1 MEQIYKMGLAG
12 FGMSGEVFHAPYIA
26 ADPRFALS
34 MVYERTG
41 GRAQE
46 LYPDVITVRSFE
58 ALLESDVDVI
68 VLCVPNALHVS
79 MATTALEA
87 GKHVVVE
94 KPLAPTAAEGE
105 ALFALAEKQGKL
117 LAVYQN
123 RRYDGGFRAAREL
136 VESGTLGEI
145 LEWES
150 RFDRWAPELRPR
162 KWKET
167 VQAGSGVLYDLGS
180 HLADEV
186 VCLFGAP
193 EAVWGDLS
201 TQREGGTIDDDFLVR
216 LFYGEA
222 RGVKDAAP
230 YAANMRATLRATRIA
245 ADAGERPRLVVRG
258 RKGVFTVWGGEDA
271 PQTGHLTL
279 AGSDGRERFELAVPG
294 NAYGMFYDALYESLA
309 HGVPLPVS
317 REQAVVLLKVLEGAG
332 ESSRTGNRVEL
343 QE

>member
-1 MEQIYKMGLAG
+1 MEKTYQMGLAG

-26 ADPRFALS
+26 ADLRFALS
-34 MVYERTG
+34 VVYERTG
-41 GRAQE
+41 SRAEE
-46 LYPDVITVRSFE
+46 LYPAVTTVRSFE
-58 ALLESDVDVI
+58 ALLESDVDVV

-79 MATTALEA
+79 MATAALKA

-105 ALFALAEKQGKL
+105 ALFTLAEKQGRL
-117 LAVYQN
+117 LAVYHN

-136 VESGTLGEI
+136 LENGTLGEV

-186 VCLFGAP
+186 IALFGP
-193 EAVWGDLS
+193 PKAVWGDLS
-201 TQREGGTIDDDFLVR
+201 TQREGGSIDDDFLAR
-216 LFYGEA
+216 LFYETPAEGGGYHGA
-222 RGVKDAAP
+222 SF
-230 YAANMRATLRATRIA
+230 RATLRATRMA

-271 PQTGHLTL
+271 AQTGHLTL
-279 AGSDGRERFELAVPG
+279 AGPEGRERFELAIPD

-309 HGVPLPVS
+309 HGAPLPVS
-317 REQAVVLLKVLEGAG
+317 REQAVALLKTLEGAV
-332 ESSRTGNRVEL
+332 ESSRTGNRVGM
-343 QE
+343 

>member
-1 MEQIYKMGLAG
+1 MEKLYKMGVAG

-34 MVYERTG
+34 VVYERTG
-41 GRAQE
+41 SRAEE
-46 LYPDVITVRSFE
+46 LYPGVTTVRSFE

-79 MATTALEA
+79 MATAALER

-94 KPLAPTAAEGE
+94 KPLAPSLAEGE
-105 ALFALAEKQGKL
+105 ALFNLAEKQGRL

-123 RRYDGGFRAAREL
+123 RRFDGGFRAAREL
-136 VESGTLGEI
+136 VENGTLGEV

-167 VQAGSGVLYDLGS
+167 AGAGSGVLYDLGS

-186 VCLFGAP
+186 ISLFGAP
-193 EAVWGDLS
+193 QAVWGDLS

-216 LFYGEA
+216 LFY
-222 RGVKDAAP
+222 P
-230 YAANMRATLRATRIA
+230 NMRATLRATRMA

-271 PQTGHLTL
+271 AQTGHLTL
-279 AGSDGRERFELAVPG
+279 VGPDGRDRFELAIPD
-294 NAYGMFYDALYESLA
+294 NAYGMFYNALYESLA
-309 HGVPLPVS
+309 HGAPLPVS
-317 REQAVVLLKVLEGAG
+317 REQAAALLKVLEGAG
-332 ESSRTGNRVEL
+332 ESSRTGNRVEI
-343 QE
+343 